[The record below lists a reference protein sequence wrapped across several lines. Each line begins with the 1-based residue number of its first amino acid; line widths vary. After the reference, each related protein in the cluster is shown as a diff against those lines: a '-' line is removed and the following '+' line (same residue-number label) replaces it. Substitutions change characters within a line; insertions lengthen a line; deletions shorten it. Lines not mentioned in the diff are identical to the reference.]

1 MDRALN
7 EIRTVILKLDEMD
20 RKTWKIM
27 TIIKEVYTKSDIDG
41 YTYRLIGCKNCV
53 LQKKIVL
60 VGM

>member
-7 EIRTVILKLDEMD
+7 EIRTVILKLDEIN

-41 YTYRLIGCKNCV
+41 YTYREVKVVRG
-53 LQKKIVL
+53 
-60 VGM
+60 